1 MPRYYISRR
10 IGTIIEAADEVQ
22 AQDNFGQYVN
32 EATEDQFDLEIREM
46 QPWEEDTIPGGVLPE
61 FWVDFNSP
69 RINAPDLQA
78 AKKLAMEMFRTGELD
93 GELEIVD
100 VEEVPG

>member
-22 AQDNFGQYVN
+22 AQDDFGQYVS

-46 QPWEEDTIPGGVLPE
+46 EPWEGDTIPGSVLPE

-69 RINAPDLQA
+69 RINAPDQDA
-78 AKKLAMEMFRTGELD
+78 ATRLAMAMLRTGELQA
-93 GELEIVD
+93 ELKVVD
-100 VEEVPG
+100 VEEAP